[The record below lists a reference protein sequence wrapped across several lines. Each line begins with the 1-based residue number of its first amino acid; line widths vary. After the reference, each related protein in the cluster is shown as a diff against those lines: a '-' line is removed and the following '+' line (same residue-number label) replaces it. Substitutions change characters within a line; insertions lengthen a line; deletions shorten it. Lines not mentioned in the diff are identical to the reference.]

1 MHSKSCRFCKFE
13 NDICLRSFLVGI
25 KIILTGSC
33 IIMIKFW
40 YFEGFLSI
48 ITINRLKLA
57 NVVICAKFSTRRRC
71 CLFVL
76 FCSSIF
82 HCRQKERLQ
91 TKLKLD
97 KEALALF
104 YVDACKDCLAFVTSQ
119 RGKSASEWHKSRPAK
134 FQDVSAPAAKQKIN

>member
-57 NVVICAKFSTRRRC
+57 NVVICVRNFRPVAVF
-71 CLFVL
+71 L
-76 FCSSIF
+76 FCLSIF

-104 YVDACKDCLAFVTSQ
+104 YVDACEDCLAFVTSQ
-119 RGKSASEWHKSRPAK
+119 RGKAASEWHKSRPAK
-134 FQDVSAPAAKQKIN
+134 FQDVSAPATKLN